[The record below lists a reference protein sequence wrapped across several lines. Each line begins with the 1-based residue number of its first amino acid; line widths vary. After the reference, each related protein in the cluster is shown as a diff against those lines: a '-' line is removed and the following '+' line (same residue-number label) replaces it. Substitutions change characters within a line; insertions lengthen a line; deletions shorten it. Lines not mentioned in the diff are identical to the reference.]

1 MYVFFTPSEVILA
14 FLYFLEIRSLYSI
27 CFSIFLANPSL
38 PDRVSGFLQNSITSS
53 RVIGMYLTYIPV
65 LSISAFNALT
75 SLRITLRRKLC
86 FLLIFFFLILTTF
99 LTDLPNRKSRH
110 FCLLYYE
117 FAVFYRGPPFLMI
130 ELCIRV

>member
-27 CFSIFLANPSL
+27 CFSIFSANPSL

-53 RVIGMYLTYIPV
+53 RVIGMYRTYIPV
-65 LSISAFNALT
+65 LSISAFNGLT
-75 SLRITLRRKLC
+75 SSRITLRRKLR
-86 FLLIFFFLILTTF
+86 FLLIFFFFLILTAF

-117 FAVFYRGPPFLMI
+117 FAVFYRGPPFI
-130 ELCIRV
+130 T